1 MKKIIISSFTVSAGA
16 VVVSA
21 QSVGR
26 QLENM
31 VIAFQQISTLFYSTL
46 FIVALILFFT
56 GIMKYLMPGSGP
68 ESRKE
73 GYKYMGFG
81 IVAMFV
87 MVSVWG
93 LVAFIAN
100 TFGIN
105 TNARVNIPV
114 PPTPPAPPMLIQTQT
129 TIQ

>member
-1 MKKIIISSFTVSAGA
+1 MKKIITLITVN
-16 VVVSA
+16 VSGILFAFA
-21 QSVGR
+21 QSSNVGR

-31 VIAFQQISTLFYSTL
+31 ILVFKQVSTLFYSSL
-46 FIVALILFFT
+46 FVVALILFFT
-56 GIMKYLMPGSGP
+56 GIMKYMAPGSNG

-100 TFGIN
+100 TLGIN
-105 TNARVNIPV
+105 TNTKVDVPTPPM
-114 PPTPPAPPMLIQTQT
+114 PPTPP
-129 TIQ
+129 TIQFQVN